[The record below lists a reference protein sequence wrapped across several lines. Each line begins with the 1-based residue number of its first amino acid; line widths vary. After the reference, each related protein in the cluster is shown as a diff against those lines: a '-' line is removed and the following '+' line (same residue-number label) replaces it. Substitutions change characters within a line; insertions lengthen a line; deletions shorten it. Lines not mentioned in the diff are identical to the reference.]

1 MASSRT
7 GSWLRRLDGRLSS
20 AWLRRL
26 QRVARPAAQALRGQ
40 LIESN
45 ALCFDHNMKR
55 LDGTLVGFVEQKKA
69 EHPEKVL
76 LVRVGEF
83 YETWGVD
90 AVMLVEFAGLNAM
103 GAKAKAGTP
112 WRNVQSTLDSLTSA
126 GLTVAVYEE
135 LADGDTDAAA
145 RRIKTRALAQIVSPA
160 VPNYLYNKTLSSEP
174 LDWDDGRN
182 WLGVMEGV
190 NGFALVEVNAQ
201 LREVVLRDRL
211 TVEAVRTRIADGG
224 LAAPLVLRGVD
235 EKSPLCTAAG
245 VHDVVRDDGA
255 HGGSASVAGGPS
267 PAELF
272 ALDMVRR
279 TCTELA
285 MSAPQSARLPEGA
298 AASDASGWR
307 MVRATT
313 RDRPLPLGLCT
324 AREIGLLGDPRVPS
338 LVEALLPPRGHRA
351 ATSSPLLRRWLL
363 APPPRR
369 IATQIHDLCLAL
381 GTSQIA
387 LPPLAPMPVG
397 KATAFIYARQANSPL
412 FRDIRATLNGV
423 VELLRFHG
431 AERDAIV
438 TPLLG
443 VVAEEAGVA
452 VEEELLLASASAIVE
467 RIDVFIPPLNPK
479 RIDDRFHHPN
489 PPPPQPHDNES
500 GPPPPHGVAL
510 LEKHGAFF
518 IKNESFRG
526 ALRSECDARLQRAYT
541 RVSQCTLELCA
552 AIEDDFPG
560 GASDAMYDVLNNR
573 IMMKA
578 SAASSARAREKT
590 VDDDGTQSSSRFV
603 APLDR
608 RRRPIARRSST
619 AKVELAVDAY
629 VDECASASV
638 LVSTILQTL
647 AEELEP
653 ALPVICHCAHA
664 SIVAVALREHVT
676 AALGRGWALPA
687 RLAVTEDGR
696 VSDSGGG
703 GGGGDDGEET
713 STAACSRSSSS
724 CSSAGS
730 SSSAFVELTPHW
742 LERDGATVRNSFTL
756 GGLSVL
762 TGPNMAG
769 KSTLMRATVAT
780 ALLANCGLHAPS
792 SVGTVVPPI
801 DFFYL
806 RSASAD
812 TPTEGRSTFALEM
825 EDCAVMLRDSS
836 ARSLIC
842 LDEFGRGTS
851 SREGA
856 ALAAS
861 LIEHLDSIGAQV
873 LFATHLHEIFALP
886 LSLSHNV
893 HFQQMG
899 MKIDADNVTRG
910 SFKVC
915 ARVCVCDV

>member
-1 MASSRT
+1 
-7 GSWLRRLDGRLSS
+7 
-20 AWLRRL
+20 
-26 QRVARPAAQALRGQ
+26 
-40 LIESN
+40 
-45 ALCFDHNMKR
+45 
-55 LDGTLVGFVEQKKA
+55 
-69 EHPEKVL
+69 
-76 LVRVGEF
+76 
-83 YETWGVD
+83 
-90 AVMLVEFAGLNAM
+90 
-103 GAKAKAGTP
+103 
-112 WRNVQSTLDSLTSA
+112 
-126 GLTVAVYEE
+126 
-135 LADGDTDAAA
+135 
-145 RRIKTRALAQIVSPA
+145 
-160 VPNYLYNKTLSSEP
+160 
-174 LDWDDGRN
+174 
-182 WLGVMEGV
+182 
-190 NGFALVEVNAQ
+190 
-201 LREVVLRDRL
+201 
-211 TVEAVRTRIADGG
+211 
-224 LAAPLVLRGVD
+224 
-235 EKSPLCTAAG
+235 
-245 VHDVVRDDGA
+245 
-255 HGGSASVAGGPS
+255 
-267 PAELF
+267 
-272 ALDMVRR
+272 
-279 TCTELA
+279 
-285 MSAPQSARLPEGA
+285 
-298 AASDASGWR
+298 
-307 MVRATT
+307 
-313 RDRPLPLGLCT
+313 
-324 AREIGLLGDPRVPS
+324 
-338 LVEALLPPRGHRA
+338 
-351 ATSSPLLRRWLL
+351 
-363 APPPRR
+363 
-369 IATQIHDLCLAL
+369 
-381 GTSQIA
+381 
-387 LPPLAPMPVG
+387 
-397 KATAFIYARQANSPL
+397 
-412 FRDIRATLNGV
+412 
-423 VELLRFHG
+423 
-431 AERDAIV
+431 
-438 TPLLG
+438 
-443 VVAEEAGVA
+443 
-452 VEEELLLASASAIVE
+452 
-467 RIDVFIPPLNPK
+467 
-479 RIDDRFHHPN
+479 
-489 PPPPQPHDNES
+489 
-500 GPPPPHGVAL
+500 
-510 LEKHGAFF
+510 
-518 IKNESFRG
+518 
-526 ALRSECDARLQRAYT
+526 
-541 RVSQCTLELCA
+541 
-552 AIEDDFPG
+552 
-560 GASDAMYDVLNNR
+560 
-573 IMMKA
+573 
-578 SAASSARAREKT
+578 
-590 VDDDGTQSSSRFV
+590 
-603 APLDR
+603 
-608 RRRPIARRSST
+608 
-619 AKVELAVDAY
+619 
-629 VDECASASV
+629 V

-696 VSDSGGG
+696 VSDSGG

-899 MKIDADNVTRG
+899 MKMDADNVTRG

-915 ARVCVCDV
+915 ARVCVCGV